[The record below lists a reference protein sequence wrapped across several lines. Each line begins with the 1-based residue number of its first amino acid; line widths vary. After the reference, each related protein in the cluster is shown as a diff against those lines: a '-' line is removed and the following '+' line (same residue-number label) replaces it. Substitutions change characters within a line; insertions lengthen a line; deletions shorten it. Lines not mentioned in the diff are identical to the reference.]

1 LPWPETREA
10 CPRLKPRGRPRYNAV
25 MPTPRIRIIR
35 HEAVPKTG
43 SSCGLRTAG
52 HPNTSTTMTCRR
64 LRPEILTSEQALI
77 TESDGPSAT
86 LAPPALRLARRA
98 TSLRNDNEISSDSI
112 VPKLILL
119 GTSGKMARQIPA
131 PGAGLQ
137 HMRRNRHAHA

>member
-1 LPWPETREA
+1 MMYWP
-10 CPRLKPRGRPRYNAV
+10 
-25 MPTPRIRIIR
+25 
-35 HEAVPKTG
+35 
-43 SSCGLRTAG
+43 
-52 HPNTSTTMTCRR
+52 RR
-64 LRPEILTSEQALI
+64 LRPDILTSEQALI